1 MNIGIIGYGKMGK
14 TIEALAVE
22 KGHRIAATFTSA
34 APPTASDLQGLDV
47 CIEFSTPQTAMKN
60 ILTCFEAGVPVVV
73 GTTAWYNELETM
85 RSELKRSNGSI
96 FYASNFSLGVHLFWQ
111 ANRFLAKLMGE
122 HQEYLSSIHEIHH
135 IEKKDAPSGTAIT
148 TAEEMIKYH
157 PKLENWNENS
167 DPKLGSINI
176 SHDRLEDVKGTHIVS
191 YTSDIDT
198 IKLEHSAKS
207 RNGFA
212 LGAIKAAEFMQNKT
226 GEYTMADLLNFPQL

>member
-14 TIEALAVE
+14 TIETLAQE
-22 KGHRIAATFTSA
+22 KGHHIAATFNSQQV
-34 APPTASDLQGLDV
+34 PKESDLDGIDV
-47 CIEFSTPQTAMKN
+47 CIEFSTPQAALNN
-60 ILTCFEAGVPVVV
+60 ILTCFRAGVPVVV
-73 GTTAWYNELETM
+73 GTTAWYDHLETM
-85 RSELKRSNGSI
+85 RKELHNTQGGI
-96 FYASNFSLGVHLFWQ
+96 FHASNFSLGVHLFWQ

-122 HQEYLSSIHEIHH
+122 HQEYLSSIDEIHH

-157 PKLENWNENS
+157 PKLESWNENS
-167 DPKLGSINI
+167 TPNLGSINI
-176 SHDRLEDVKGTHIVS
+176 RHERLEDVKGTHIVS